1 MLKTNFMYL
10 LIVGWATAIHEVVKN
25 QSGKQYGTDRQI
37 DELKRNCSGK
47 KDLTPKQL
55 EVKLYLKIA

>member
-1 MLKTNFMYL
+1 MLKTYFMYL
-10 LIVGWATAIHEVVKN
+10 LIVGWATAIHEIVKN
-25 QSGKQYGTDRQI
+25 QSGKQYSIDIQI

-47 KDLTPKQL
+47 KDLTPKKR